1 MIKLVTPI
9 GTAYYPQVSE
19 PSYKFDENGMY
30 SCKLHVSRRTTKSFL
45 QELENLRRKHTK
57 LNLQSKE
64 SKNSNEWKAYLV
76 E

>member
-30 SCKLHVSRRTTKSFL
+30 
-45 QELENLRRKHTK
+45 
-57 LNLQSKE
+57 
-64 SKNSNEWKAYLV
+64 
-76 E
+76 